1 MAKQFCQCHI
11 QQKKSRMASV
21 KAALDNLQLAFTQYK
36 QSKSVMVKDLN
47 TLPKNERNIKNKMVS
62 HSTSLAEIDKC
73 HTLWVTKAGLS
84 DEELNSS
91 DQKYN
96 KSWLEALWDESDD
109 LQQKAGFVV
118 ASLNPVASENN
129 KIHLLKLDIILRVD
143 SFLKATS
150 PAEKIL
156 NTASLKAYEDI
167 FKEVQ
172 SSFSK
177 DLNIVFNDLKDQDQG
192 NVKSHCTT
200 FEKFKMDIQPKLFS
214 CSLQTN

>member
-1 MAKQFCQCHI
+1 M
-11 QQKKSRMASV
+11 
-21 KAALDNLQLAFTQYK
+21 
-36 QSKSVMVKDLN
+36 
-47 TLPKNERNIKNKMVS
+47 
-62 HSTSLAEIDKC
+62 C

-84 DEELNSS
+84 VKELKSS
-91 DQKYN
+91 DNKYN
-96 KSWLEALWDESDD
+96 TSWPEALWDESDD
-109 LQQKAGFVV
+109 LQQKAEFMV